1 MKKTK
6 QNKGFTLVELIVVM
20 AILVILAAIL
30 IPVVS
35 GYINTANETA
45 AYANARTVY
54 SAACAVVADGR
65 IPGNNAVAAG
75 TYNTGLGDYLGT
87 DIGGSYSYTVD
98 ANGNVTSATFTPTS
112 GTAAT
117 YPAS

>member
-6 QNKGFTLVELIVVM
+6 KSKGFTLVELIVVM

-54 SAACAVVADGR
+54 SAACAYVAEGR
-65 IPGNNAVAAG
+65 LPGKTAVTDG
-75 TYNTGLGDYLGT
+75 TYTTGLASYLGT
-87 DIGGSYSYTVD
+87 DTNLGGTYSFVVE
-98 ANGNVTSATFTPTS
+98 NGNVTSATFTPTS
-112 GTAAT
+112 GTAVT
-117 YPAS
+117 YP